1 MNKDQFLKLD
11 DNQQISWIH
20 QNVTDYEDRLYGK
33 GSLGCSYDIS
43 SIDTAAYLNSPEDYG
58 TIDLIANHSSSLTAQ
73 RRIELQAGAELSRD
87 ELTAL
92 QTAIANDDPDGW
104 IGHHGFPIEF
114 DDGQVFTYFTGEPI
128 GQGGFAFEYLGAFGS
143 KFEVIQAI
151 KRAPLAAVF

>member
-1 MNKDQFLKLD
+1 MRNKYSKHAC
-11 DNQQISWIH
+11 ISERKI
-20 QNVTDYEDRLYGK
+20 Q
-33 GSLGCSYDIS
+33 DI
-43 SIDTAAYLNSPEDYG
+43 TRYFAAD
-58 TIDLIANHSSSLTAQ
+58 
-73 RRIELQAGAELSRD
+73 
-87 ELTAL
+87 LTAL